1 MSEDK
6 KPYWTEEQKAKM
18 KEYCQS
24 EEFINHINQRYREQQ
39 EQELKDKLR
48 FAEWWAKNKDI
59 PYM

>member
-6 KPYWTEEQKAKM
+6 KPYWTEEQIAAM

-24 EEFINHINQRYREQQ
+24 EEFINHINKRYREQQ

-48 FAEWWAKNKDI
+48 FTEWWAKNKDI